1 MRWPWQQRFFIDAC
15 SDGVE
20 KVAGGN
26 IDEDGVSEVK
36 GGGLDQGDGEDMVGE
51 GIEVEAMEELGS

>member
-1 MRWPWQQRFFIDAC
+1 M
-15 SDGVE
+15 
-20 KVAGGN
+20 
-26 IDEDGVSEVK
+26 DEDGVSEVK